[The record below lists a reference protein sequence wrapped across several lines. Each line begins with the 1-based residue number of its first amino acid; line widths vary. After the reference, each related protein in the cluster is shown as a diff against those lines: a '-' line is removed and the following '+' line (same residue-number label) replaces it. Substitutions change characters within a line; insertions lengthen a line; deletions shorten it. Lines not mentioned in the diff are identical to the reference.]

1 MRLSQI
7 LKVAMPLLNGIRN
20 ANRRAFSSKY
30 LLYTNVGI
38 SMTLSAAGDMME
50 QHYQILFGEMT
61 QYDTRRSVK
70 MVSSCTTIPDTLFIH
85 NSPSRDVPESPW
97 ESPVIIGINSL
108 TEGYRDVPSA
118 WYLRRSF
125 GIKSSVVR

>member
-7 LKVAMPLLNGIRN
+7 LKTIQALPFVIGLQN

-50 QHYQILFGEMT
+50 QHYQILFGEMSK
-61 QYDTRRSVK
+61 YDSSRSVK
-70 MVSSCTTIPDTLFIH
+70 MV
-85 NSPSRDVPESPW
+85 RDDRK
-97 ESPVIIGINSL
+97 PV
-108 TEGYRDVPSA
+108 
-118 WYLRRSF
+118 
-125 GIKSSVVR
+125 